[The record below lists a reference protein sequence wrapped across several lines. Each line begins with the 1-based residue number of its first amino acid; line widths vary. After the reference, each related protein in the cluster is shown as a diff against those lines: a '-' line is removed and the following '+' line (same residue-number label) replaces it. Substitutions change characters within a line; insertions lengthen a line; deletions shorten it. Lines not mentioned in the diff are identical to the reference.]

1 MELYKDYTKEPV
13 PFLLNDTTLSS
24 DNPLRFRKNLLQN
37 DNKITNF
44 VNKIEQ
50 IKAQFNLEGQ
60 KARIL
65 ALSSGNIGKHEFL
78 TGEDVLPEKGLLE
91 KATTIERF
99 QYSPSGSELK
109 NQTNVVGKNIKE

>member
-13 PFLLNDTTLSS
+13 PFLVNDTSLLS
-24 DNPLRFRKNLLQN
+24 DNPLTFRKNLLSN

-65 ALSSGNIGKHEFL
+65 ALSSGNIG
-78 TGEDVLPEKGLLE
+78 
-91 KATTIERF
+91 
-99 QYSPSGSELK
+99 
-109 NQTNVVGKNIKE
+109 

>member
-13 PFLLNDTTLSS
+13 PFLVNDTSLLS
-24 DNPLRFRKNLLQN
+24 DNPLTFRKNFLSN
-37 DNKITNF
+37 DNKLTNL

-65 ALSSGNIGKHEFL
+65 ALSSGNIG
-78 TGEDVLPEKGLLE
+78 
-91 KATTIERF
+91 
-99 QYSPSGSELK
+99 
-109 NQTNVVGKNIKE
+109 